1 MNIFQAGHPFIIAE
15 VGTAHGGSFE
25 EAQKLIDAAAAAG
38 ADCVKFQ
45 IVYAEEILHPETGFV
60 DLPGGK
66 IRLYDRFKE
75 LEVPKNF
82 FYKCKDYCQTC
93 GVGFCA
99 SPFGIE
105 SFNDLMAMRPFAVK
119 IASPELNH
127 TPLLSHIASHCGETP
142 LILSSGVSKLKD
154 IEKALETIEAAQHG
168 RNKSEIALLHCVTS
182 YPAPATD
189 YNLRLLENLSAIFG
203 ISCGVSDHSLDP
215 ILVPVLATASGA
227 CIIEKHICLDKNAGG
242 LDDPVALPPDDFEKM
257 VKAVR
262 KAENMPKSE
271 VILELSERF
280 GSETVSKCLGD
291 GIKRLAKSEEA
302 NYTRTNRSIHF
313 LRDMQQGQKITS
325 DDVAILRTEK
335 VLEPGIEPHY
345 IDQVIGSFLTKDA
358 KAGEG
363 LNWKHLTITDE
374 TIKQK
379 PAEIIKNP
387 KIKLPKTG
395 LLIKSMKKLEK

>member
-1 MNIFQAGHPFIIAE
+1 MNIFQAFHPFIIAE

-25 EAQKLIDAAAAAG
+25 EAQKLIDAAANAG

-75 LEVPKNF
+75 LEMPKNF
-82 FYKCKDYCQTC
+82 FYKCKNYCQTC

-105 SFNDLMAMRPFAVK
+105 SFNDLMAMQPFAVK

-127 TPLLSHIASHCGETP
+127 TPLLEHIASHCGETP

-154 IEKALETIEAAQHG
+154 IEKALETIENAQQG
-168 RNKSEIALLHCVTS
+168 KKKSEIALLHCITS
-182 YPAPATD
+182 YPAPATE
-189 YNLRLLENLSAIFG
+189 YNLRLIENLSSIFG

-262 KAENMPKSE
+262 KAENTPKAE
-271 VILELSERF
+271 IILELSERF
-280 GSETVSKCLGD
+280 SNKTVCECLGD
-291 GIKRLAKSEEA
+291 GIKRLAKSEQA
-302 NYTRTNRSIHF
+302 NYKRTNRSIHF
-313 LRDMQQGQKITS
+313 LHNMQQGQKITQ
-325 DDVAILRTEK
+325 DDVSILRTEK
-335 VLEPGIEPHY
+335 ILEPGIEPEY
-345 IDQVIGSFLTKDA
+345 LDEVIGSFLTKDT

-363 LNWKHLTITDE
+363 VNWQHLTLRDE

-379 PAEIIKNP
+379 PVENIENA

-395 LLIKSMKKLEK
+395 LLVKSMKKLED